1 MKKSSE
7 KFDVA
12 KHIKFVPPFQEAD
25 FDKYFLHFEKIA
37 SNHKW
42 SKVYCVMLLQS
53 VLFGKGREI
62 STQISVEQ
70 VASKRRI
77 HSGVQTFI
85 DEQKAEMWKTLHNLQ
100 KIFH

>member
-1 MKKSSE
+1 
-7 KFDVA
+7 
-12 KHIKFVPPFQEAD
+12 
-25 FDKYFLHFEKIA
+25 
-37 SNHKW
+37 
-42 SKVYCVMLLQS
+42 MLLQS

-62 STQISVEQ
+62 STQLSVEQ

-100 KIFH
+100 KIFHWDTKWISWKKPVSFTLH